1 MTNRIFEA
9 ADINER
15 YHDAPSEDG
24 EPVALCSGTAY
35 LSEAFADPEDNA
47 LDFDLCAD
55 KGGAWIV
62 WACDLPAN
70 VALGS
75 ERLEAALLSLLKET
89 YGDDYARR

>member
-9 ADINER
+9 VDINER
-15 YHDAPSEDG
+15 YHNACGDDG

-47 LDFDLCAD
+47 LLFNYCEGA
-55 KGGAWIV
+55 GPAWIDWV
-62 WACDLPAN
+62 SDLPAN

-75 ERLEAALLSLLKET
+75 ERLEAALLCLIKET
-89 YGDDYARR
+89 YGDDHARR